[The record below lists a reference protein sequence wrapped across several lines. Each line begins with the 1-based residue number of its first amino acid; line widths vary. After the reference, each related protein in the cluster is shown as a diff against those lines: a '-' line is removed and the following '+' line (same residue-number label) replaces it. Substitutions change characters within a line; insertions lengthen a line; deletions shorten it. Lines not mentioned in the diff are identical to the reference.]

1 MMRKTM
7 LLLAVAA
14 VAGCGGISKEQYG
27 AKQAEAAKYQKALQD
42 ETGKAAALEQQNA
55 ALKAQVD
62 ELSRKLADTSAA
74 KSELEVTTARLAE
87 QSSQLQG
94 RQTLRLE
101 EQLLFK
107 EGSSALTP
115 EAKRTLDSMAEA
127 IRSVEDKSIIVA
139 AYTDNKEAG
148 GKEAQARRWQLS
160 TARALTVAKYL
171 AGRGLDPAKIAV
183 AGFGEGRPVAPNDTL
198 ANRALNRRAELA
210 LTPANAQL
218 KTIELT
224 PPALKSK

>member
-14 VAGCGGISKEQYG
+14 VAGCSGVSKEQYG

-42 ETGKAAALEQQNA
+42 ETGKVAALEQQNA
-55 ALKAQVD
+55 ALKAKVD
-62 ELSRKLADTSAA
+62 ELSAA
-74 KSELEVTTARLAE
+74 KSELEVKTGKLAE
-87 QSSQLQG
+87 QSSQLQS

-127 IRSVEDKSIIVA
+127 IRPIEDKAIIVA
-139 AYTDNKEAG
+139 AYTDDKESG
-148 GKEAQARRWQLS
+148 GKDAKARRWQLS
-160 TARALTVAKYL
+160 TARALEVAKYL

-198 ANRALNRRAELA
+198 ANRALNRRAEIA
-210 LTPANAQL
+210 LTSADAQL